1 MNIPV
6 SRTCTEILPESPDP
20 RREPVCGPLDT
31 FRSAPA
37 YVLLGDPG
45 SGKST
50 AFCVEAE
57 ALGED
62 AVLMSTRE
70 FLRSYASPRQR
81 LGGQDA
87 LHRTGWMKCGPVP
100 AIRVR

>member
-1 MNIPV
+1 MSIPV
-6 SRTCTEILPESPDP
+6 PRTCTKILPENPDP

-31 FRSAPA
+31 FRSVPA

-50 AFCVEAE
+50 AFEVEAE

-70 FLRSYASPRQR
+70 FLRSYASR
-81 LGGQDA
+81 GGDWRDKT
-87 LHRTGWMKCGPVP
+87 LFSFTEIHT
-100 AIRVR
+100 